1 MTKEHFQ
8 IFVFFHSFWIS
19 VKLSW
24 IKKSDD
30 EIKYEKF
37 VKKSKEQ
44 PAAVIDKKK
53 LAQKEN
59 EIQILSALTNS
70 LKIARQQTDVPI
82 TLYTHS
88 HLQKPKFM
96 SINNWLSC
104 IQLEKTLPKIYS
116 GLAESLAKEGE
127 KWCEYFHYT
136 DITTEDD
143 ASAINATE
151 AKFDIDFLNECPL
164 KNESL
169 NTFYKFLLW
178 TTAQSSRL
186 VELVDKFNIY
196 NFGGIIP
203 EHREL
208 DIDQFYQVTSQFK
221 PNFVMVHK
229 NSMIFIFSNSLLV
242 HVLYS
247 SKCLR

>member
-1 MTKEHFQ
+1 MSKDHFQ
-8 IFVFFHSFWIS
+8 IFVFFHSFWAS
-19 VKLSW
+19 VKLNW

-37 VKKSKEQ
+37 VKKNKDV

-53 LAQKEN
+53 QAQKEN
-59 EIQILSALTNS
+59 EIQVLSALSNS

-82 TLYTHS
+82 TLFTHS

-104 IQLEKTLPKIYS
+104 IQLEKTLPKIYA
-116 GLAESLAKEGE
+116 GLSESLAKESE
-127 KWCEYFHYT
+127 KWCEYFNYT
-136 DITTEDD
+136 DI
-143 ASAINATE
+143 ATE
-151 AKFDIDFLNECPL
+151 ESEIKVAAVNSAETKFNVDFLNECPL

-178 TTAQSSRL
+178 TTAQSHRL
-186 VELVDKFNIY
+186 VELVDKFNVY

-203 EHREL
+203 QQSEL
-208 DIDQFYQVTSQFK
+208 DIDQFFKVTSQYK
-221 PNFVMVHK
+221 PNLVMVSK
-229 NSMIFIFSNSLLV
+229 
-242 HVLYS
+242 S
-247 SKCLR
+247 SKSN

>member
-8 IFVFFHSFWIS
+8 IFVFFHSFWLS
-19 VKLSW
+19 VKLNW

-30 EIKYEKF
+30 EIKFEKF
-37 VKKSKEQ
+37 VKKSKDQ
-44 PAAVIDKKK
+44 SDAVVDKKK

-59 EIQILSALTNS
+59 EIQILSVLTNS

-82 TLYTHS
+82 TLHTHS
-88 HLQKPKFM
+88 HLPKPKFM

-143 ASAINATE
+143 HSIKNET
-151 AKFDIDFLNECPL
+151 KFDIDFLNDCPL

-169 NTFYKFLLW
+169 NTFYKFVLW
-178 TTAQSSRL
+178 TTAQSNRL
-186 VELVDKFNIY
+186 IELVDKFNVY

-221 PNFVMVHK
+221 PNLVMTHK
-229 NSMIFIFSNSLLV
+229 NSKKLNLVFLYDFLHLLLSLI
-242 HVLYS
+242 
-247 SKCLR
+247 